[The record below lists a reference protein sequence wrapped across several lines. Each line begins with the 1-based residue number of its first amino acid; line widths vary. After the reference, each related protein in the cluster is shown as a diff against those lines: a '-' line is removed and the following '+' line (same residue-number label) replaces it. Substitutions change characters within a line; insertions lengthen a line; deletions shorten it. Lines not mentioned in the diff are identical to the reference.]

1 MFCKFCGKPNEDGAK
16 YCSSCGNDMEAEVA
30 QNPVTEEQPAPVTE
44 TPVAATRK
52 KTSGLAVASFVL
64 SLVGLLVAAII
75 CGTLGIIF
83 ASMAFKAIREQ
94 NLGGKGLA
102 TAGLVISICD
112 IVLVL
117 ISFAL

>member
-30 QNPVTEEQPAPVTE
+30 QNPVTEN
-44 TPVAATRK
+44 PVAATRK